1 MAGVDGAAS
10 LKKCWNNS
18 RIRGLPSLIIK
29 IIIYGHTLNIRAKGI
44 LVMSESN
51 QEYIIISAA
60 RENNLKNV
68 SLRIPKRKIT
78 IFTGV
83 SGSGKSSIV
92 FDTIAAEST
101 RLLNENFSM
110 FVRNFLPR
118 YPQPDAD
125 AIENLSMA
133 VIVDQKR
140 LGGGSHST
148 MGTITDISP
157 ILRLLFSRVG
167 QPYIG
172 QAHMFSFNDP
182 QGMCPE
188 CNGIGRRLGVD
199 ISKAVDMSKSLNE
212 GAIMLPDYSVNG
224 WDWNIIVQTG
234 SFDPDKELSEYSDE
248 ELEQLL
254 YGKARK
260 VKMDF
265 AGKSTNITV
274 EGVIEKFTNKY
285 IKQDVKTKSERTQK
299 AVAPF
304 ITEGSCSSCHGARLS
319 QAALSCKVNGF
330 NIAEMSSMEVGQ
342 LIRVIREINAPV
354 AAPVVKSLTERLQH
368 LVDIGLDYLTL
379 DRETDTLSG
388 GESQRVKMV
397 KHLSGSL
404 VDVTY
409 IFDEPSI
416 GLHPRDVHRLNELLQ
431 KLRDKGNT
439 VIVVEHDPDVI
450 KVADHIV
457 DVGPYAGS
465 RGGTVVYEGSYH
477 GLLEAG
483 TLTGTHMKR
492 PLQLKH
498 DCRQPSGKLSIKD
511 ATLHNLQNVSVDIPT
526 GVLTVVT
533 GVAGSGKSTLINEVF
548 LSQHPDA
555 IVIDQSAVG
564 VSTRSN
570 PATYTGIMDDVRKAF
585 ASANKVSQSLFS
597 FNSKGACENCQG
609 LGVVYTD
616 LAFLESV
623 KLPCE
628 VCEGRRFKEEVLA
641 YKLNG
646 KSIAEVLEMTV
657 EQALDFFQL
666 KEVVRKLQA
675 MSDVG
680 LNYITLGQPLST
692 LSGGEC
698 QRIKLASELHKKGS
712 IYVMDEPTTGLHMSD
727 IGHLLGIMNRLV
739 DAGNTVIVI
748 EHNLEVISQADWII
762 DMGPDGGS
770 KGGQV
775 VFEGTPAKI
784 IHAEHSITGRYL
796 K

>member
-1 MAGVDGAAS
+1 MG
-10 LKKCWNNS
+10 
-18 RIRGLPSLIIK
+18 
-29 IIIYGHTLNIRAKGI
+29 
-44 LVMSESN
+44 ESN
-51 QEYIIISAA
+51 QEYIVISGA

-110 FVRNFLPR
+110 FVRTFLPR
-118 YPQPDAD
+118 YPQPDTD
-125 AIENLSMA
+125 GIENLSMA

-167 QPYIG
+167 QPYVG
-172 QAHMFSFNDP
+172 QASMFSFNDP

-188 CNGIGRRLGVD
+188 CNGIGRSLC
-199 ISKAVDMSKSLNE
+199 IDMSKALDKSKSLHE
-212 GAIMLPDYSVNG
+212 GAIMLPGYAVNG
-224 WDWNIIVQTG
+224 FDWTMLVQSG
-234 SFDPDKELSEYSDE
+234 PYDPDKKLSDFSEE

-260 VKMDF
+260 VATQF
-265 AGKSTNITV
+265 GGKTVNITV
-274 EGVIEKFTNKY
+274 EGFIEKFTNKY
-285 IKQDVKTKSERTQK
+285 VKRDVKTMSERTQQT
-299 AVAPF
+299 VAPY
-304 ITEGSCSSCHGARLS
+304 ISEGTCSSCHGARLS
-319 QAALSCKVNGF
+319 QAALNCRINGL
-330 NIAEMSSMEVGQ
+330 NIAEMSAMEVGE
-342 LIRVIREINAPV
+342 LIRIIREIDDPV
-354 AAPVVKSLTERLQH
+354 AAPIAKSLTERLQH

-409 IFDEPSI
+409 IFDEPSV

-465 RGGTVVYEGSYH
+465 RGGTIVYEGSFQ
-477 GLLEAG
+477 GLLEAD

-498 DCRQPSGKLSIKD
+498 DSRQPSDKLSIKD

-585 ASANKVSQSLFS
+585 ASANKVNQGLFS

-616 LAFLESV
+616 LAYLDSV

-628 VCEGRRFKEEVLA
+628 VCGGKRFKEEVLA

-657 EQALDFFQL
+657 EQALDFFQQ
-666 KEVVRKLQA
+666 KEVVRKLRA

-680 LNYITLGQPLST
+680 LSYLTLGQPLST

-698 QRIKLASELHKKGS
+698 QRIKLASELHKHGS

-748 EHNLEVISQADWII
+748 EHNLDVISQADWII

-775 VFEGTPAKI
+775 VFEGTPTQI
-784 IHAEHSITGRYL
+784 IHAEQSITGRYL
-796 K
+796 MKSSNPLS

>member
-1 MAGVDGAAS
+1 M
-10 LKKCWNNS
+10 N
-18 RIRGLPSLIIK
+18 
-29 IIIYGHTLNIRAKGI
+29 
-44 LVMSESN
+44 ESN
-51 QEYIIISAA
+51 QEYIVISAA

-110 FVRNFLPR
+110 FVRTFLPK

-133 VIVDQKR
+133 VIVDQKP

-157 ILRLLFSRVG
+157 ILRMLFSRVG
-167 QPYIG
+167 KPNIG
-172 QAHMFSFNDP
+172 GANMFSFNDP
-182 QGMCPE
+182 QGMCSE
-188 CNGIGRRLGVD
+188 CNGIGRSLG
-199 ISKAVDMSKSLNE
+199 INMSKAVDMSKSLHE
-212 GAIMLPDYSVNG
+212 GAIMLPGYTVGG
-224 WDWNIIVQTG
+224 WEWNMLMQSG
-234 SFDPDKELSEYSDE
+234 SYDPDRKLSEYSEE

-265 AGKSTNITV
+265 AGKATNITV

-285 IKQDVKTKSERTQK
+285 IKQDVKTKSERTQQT
-299 AVAPF
+299 VAPY
-304 ITEGSCSSCHGARLS
+304 ITEGPCSSCHGARLS
-319 QAALSCKVNGF
+319 QAALGCRINGH
-330 NIAEMSSMEVGQ
+330 NIAELSSMEVGH
-342 LIRVIREINAPV
+342 LIRVIREIDD
-354 AAPVVKSLTERLQH
+354 AAAGPMVKSLTERLQH

-409 IFDEPSI
+409 IFDEPSV

-439 VIVVEHDPDVI
+439 VLVVEHDPDVI

-465 RGGTVVYEGSYH
+465 RGGTIVYEGSYP
-477 GLLEAG
+477 GLLESG
-483 TLTGTHMKR
+483 TLTGNHLKR
-492 PLQLKH
+492 HLQLKQ
-498 DCRQPSGKLSIKD
+498 DCRQPSGKLCIKD
-511 ATLHNLQNVSVDIPT
+511 AKLHNLQNVSVDIPT

-533 GVAGSGKSTLINEVF
+533 GVAGSGKSTLINDVF
-548 LSQHPDA
+548 LSQHPEA
-555 IVIDQSAVG
+555 IVIDQSAIG

-585 ASANKVSQSLFS
+585 ASANKVSPGLFS
-597 FNSKGACENCQG
+597 FNSKGACEHCQG
-609 LGVVYTD
+609 LGVVYLD
-616 LAFLESV
+616 LSFFESV

-628 VCEGRRFKEEVLA
+628 VCGGKRFKEEVLE

-646 KSIAEVLEMTV
+646 KSIADVLEMTV
-657 EQALDFFQL
+657 EQALEFFQL
-666 KEVVRKLQA
+666 KEVMRKLQA
-675 MSDVG
+675 MNDVG

-727 IGHLLGIMNRLV
+727 IGHLLDIMNRLV

-748 EHNLEVISQADWII
+748 EHNLEVISHADWII

-775 VFEGTPAKI
+775 VFEGSPSQI
-784 IHAEHSITGRYL
+784 IHAEQSITGSYL

>member
-1 MAGVDGAAS
+1 M
-10 LKKCWNNS
+10 
-18 RIRGLPSLIIK
+18 
-29 IIIYGHTLNIRAKGI
+29 T
-44 LVMSESN
+44 
-51 QEYIIISAA
+51 QEYIEIRSA
-60 RENNLKNV
+60 RENNLKDV

-92 FDTIAAEST
+92 FDTIAAESQ
-101 RLLNENFSM
+101 RLLNENFST
-110 FVRNFLPR
+110 FVRTFLPR
-118 YPQPDAD
+118 FPQPDAD

-133 VIVDQKR
+133 VVVDQKR

-157 ILRLLFSRVG
+157 LLRLLFSRVG
-167 QPYIG
+167 QPYVG
-172 QAHMFSFNDP
+172 SASSFSFNDP
-182 QGMCPE
+182 QGMCPV
-188 CNGIGRRLGVD
+188 CNGIGRSMSVD
-199 ISKAVDMSKSLNE
+199 MNKALDMSKSLNE
-212 GAIMLPDYSVNG
+212 GAIMLPGYSV
-224 WDWNIIVQTG
+224 DSMEWNMILQSG
-234 SFDPDKELSEYSDE
+234 SFDPAKKLQSYSEE

-254 YGKARK
+254 YSKARK
-260 VKMDF
+260 VPTQF
-265 AGKSTNITV
+265 GGKTVNITV

-285 IKQDVKTKSERTQK
+285 IKKDLKTYSERTQQ
-299 AVAPF
+299 AVAPY
-304 ITEGSCSSCHGARLS
+304 ISEGICPSCHGARLS
-319 QAALSCKVNGF
+319 QAALGCRINGL

-342 LIRVIREINAPV
+342 MVRILREINDPA
-354 AAPVVKSLTERLQH
+354 AAPIVKSLKERLQH

-409 IFDEPSI
+409 IFDEPSV
-416 GLHPRDVHRLNELLQ
+416 GLHPRDVHRLNGLLQ

-439 VIVVEHDPDVI
+439 VLVVEHDPDVI

-465 RGGTVVYEGSYH
+465 HGGTIVYEGSFP
-477 GLLEAG
+477 GLLESG

-492 PLQLKH
+492 PLQLKQNS
-498 DCRQPSGKLSIKD
+498 RQPSGKLSIKD
-511 ATLHNLQNVSVDIPT
+511 ATLHNLRNVSVDIPT

-555 IVIDQSAVG
+555 IVIDQSAIG

-585 ASANKVSQSLFS
+585 ASANKVNQGLFS

-609 LGVVYTD
+609 LGVVYKD
-616 LAFLESV
+616 LSYFDSV

-646 KSIAEVLEMTV
+646 KSIADVLELTV
-657 EQALDFFQL
+657 EQALDFFKL
-666 KEVVRKLQA
+666 KEVVKKLQA

-680 LNYITLGQPLST
+680 LNYLTLGQPLST

-739 DAGNTVIVI
+739 DTGNTVIVI
-748 EHNLEVISQADWII
+748 EHNLDVISQSDWII

-775 VFEGTPAKI
+775 VVEGTPSKI
-784 IHAEHSITGRYL
+784 INSEQSITGRYL
-796 K
+796 MEHIKC